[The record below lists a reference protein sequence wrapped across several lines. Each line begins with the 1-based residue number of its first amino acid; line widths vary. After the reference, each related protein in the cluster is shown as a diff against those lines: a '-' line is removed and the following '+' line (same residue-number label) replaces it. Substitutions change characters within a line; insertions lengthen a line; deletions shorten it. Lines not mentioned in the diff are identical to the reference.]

1 MRWFYQEDGRVIG
14 PLSETALRELHQCGT
29 LSSTT
34 LIRRE
39 DSEGWVRLDVLL
51 DTECDTL
58 SSPSRSP
65 EPELRKFH
73 CIHCGQKVAIEASQA
88 GMTVRCPAC
97 SGDILIPGEP
107 VEPTPPVPVGLSV
120 MESAHTDANK
130 FRDIWVKLN
139 APATA
144 FSTWSAAPIFISC
157 LVFGWIAT
165 WILPVRAF
173 SPNLTLGSLIG
184 VATLAVPAVAIAF
197 LGMVRFLGYPRRN
210 WKPMIGALFF
220 TMVVGIAVL
229 LLFHRIAESYEKIK
243 VHGYG
248 KATAFVLGVRLIGWA
263 GQHLDAGGFF
273 PRLFSS
279 IIHTGFCEEV
289 TKLLP
294 MFLIVFLNRN
304 QSKAPQLRGFLMVA
318 FCSGLGFGIAEA
330 VKVYSPWSGNIILSS
345 NVTRWYACV
354 PLHAIY
360 TVIDAAFL
368 WLLIPSFKRATSWLG
383 SSGILLAAALGVAI
397 IHGIYNTCAKIHPLA
412 GLILDGAAI
421 VLMVKLIRYCAARE
435 FPAEGGTNPIEVC
448 KMRLPKWLLD
458 RNGGE
463 PAFGRMYA
471 AASAFVLASLFL
483 SSSVTGFNRSVQDS
497 SAGKK
502 GQEIITR
509 SSHEDEKINRFINA
523 AADAFETGYLAH
535 MNGSPMKET
544 FRTFEENLMKKSGLR
559 LNLTKRSAHNHDQNA
574 YNMASQTLM
583 AIAYERLMNSSKKFF
598 DIDSVK
604 SSEGSDKVFLG
615 NTPEIGTDFYLITG
629 AAAEFYKAGLY
640 SNKYGLNTQAYY
652 ENLESELISIIRQ
665 WVYNRF

>member
-1 MRWFYQEDGRVIG
+1 MRWFYQEDGREIG

-51 DTECDTL
+51 DPECDTL
-58 SSPSRSP
+58 SSPGRSP

-107 VEPTPPVPVGLSV
+107 VEPTPPVPVGLSA

-130 FRDIWVKLN
+130 FRDIWVKLK
-139 APATA
+139 APASA

-165 WILPVRAF
+165 WFLPVRAF
-173 SPNLTLGSLIG
+173 SPDLTPASLVG

-229 LLFHRIAESYEKIK
+229 FLFYRIADSYEKIK
-243 VHGYG
+243 VQGYG

-304 QSKAPQLRGFLMVA
+304 QSKAPRLRGFLMVA

-330 VKVYSPWSGNIILSS
+330 VKVYSPWGRLGIISLSG

-360 TVIDAAFL
+360 TVVDASLL
-368 WLLIPSFKRATSWLG
+368 WLLIPEFKRAKSKTSA
-383 SSGILLAAALGVAI
+383 IAIILAASLAI
-397 IHGIYNTCAKIHPLA
+397 AVVHGLYNTIADSSALLGI
-412 GLILDGAAI
+412 ILDAFAI
-421 VLMVKLIRYCAARE
+421 VLMVWLVKICVLRE
-435 FPAEGGTNPIEVC
+435 DGGRSSGINAPDFPALPGWMKMKGGFTV
-448 KMRLPKWLLD
+448 
-458 RNGGE
+458 
-463 PAFGRMYA
+463 AFGRLYVIA
-471 AASAFVLASLFL
+471 AALLVSSLMFSRSVSVATIGWKDE
-483 SSSVTGFNRSVQDS
+483 SSSVPPDGITKQTKSAPPPRSAPSLRTAPKRKANTGAYSLYMQGYNDPNQGDV
-497 SAGKK
+497 AEVLAK
-502 GQEIITR
+502 
-509 SSHEDEKINRFINA
+509 RFTGDDARA
-523 AADAFETGYLAH
+523 AAT
-535 MNGSPMKET
+535 
-544 FRTFEENLMKKSGLR
+544 
-559 LNLTKRSAHNHDQNA
+559 
-574 YNMASQTLM
+574 
-583 AIAYERLMNSSKKFF
+583 I
-598 DIDSVK
+598 V
-604 SSEGSDKVFLG
+604 LG
-615 NTPEIGTDFYLITG
+615 AQDRR
-629 AAAEFYKAGLY
+629 AGL
-640 SNKYGLNTQAYY
+640 APRF
-652 ENLESELISIIRQ
+652 ELDASLD
-665 WVYNRF
+665 